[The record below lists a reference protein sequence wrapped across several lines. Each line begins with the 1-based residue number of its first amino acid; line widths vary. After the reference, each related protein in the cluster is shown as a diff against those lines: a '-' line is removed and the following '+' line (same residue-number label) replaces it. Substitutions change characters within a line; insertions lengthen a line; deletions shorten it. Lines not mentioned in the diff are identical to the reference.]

1 MAEVK
6 VMLLGAGRVERAI
19 ALDLKNEPRFRVTVV
34 DRRMEALRALQ
45 DETGVDVICADIQ
58 DLSSIP
64 KLVAN
69 ADLVVGALPGFM
81 GYRTLEAIIRAGKD
95 VVDISFFP
103 EDPWRLDALA
113 REQGVTAIVD
123 CGVAPGLSNILG
135 GYAAS
140 QLDQVEQY
148 ICYVGGLPEVRKW
161 PYEYKAV
168 FSPTDVIEEYTR
180 PARVVEHGRMVF
192 KPALSEVERIELPG
206 VDTLE
211 AFLTDGLRT
220 LVHTLDAPFMKEK
233 TLRYPGHA
241 ELMRIFRESGFFD
254 DAPIEVQGHLIRPR
268 QLTERLLFDQWKL
281 AEGEHDLTVMRVVV
295 VGKQDGAPVQY
306 TFDLLDRYD
315 DVMGVTSMARTTGFT
330 CAIVARMVAFGQY
343 HRPGLSPPEY
353 LGLTPGLFDVL
364 MREYARRGIHV
375 HMAVQP
381 GK

>member
-6 VMLLGAGRVERAI
+6 VMLLGAGRVGRAI

-113 REQGVTAIVD
+113 REQGVTAVVD

-140 QLDQVEQY
+140 QLDRVEQY

>member
-1 MAEVK
+1 MADVK
-6 VMLLGAGRVERAI
+6 VMLLGAGRVGRAI
-19 ALDLKNEPRFRVTVV
+19 ALDLTNEPRFRVTVV

-113 REQGVTAIVD
+113 REQGVTAVVD

-140 QLDQVEQY
+140 QLDRVEQY